1 MSYSIENCVKGSV
14 LPGKFIENL
23 KYGDSLDIMVVGDS
37 NCHYGEPATQSVPDY
52 GIRIFG
58 LADAIAKILMDQGY
72 NLYATP
78 LYPVGIGSNTFKC
91 GLGSSVRTG
100 DQRSSSALFQG
111 LGSVRLNRTQDTT
124 SGILVGYLGSVYDKA
139 NTAFSSLPDDFTFF
153 YNEMSK
159 DKLATAVG
167 SLKQGFYSHD
177 PSNVGVPAATN
188 WFMLTTTQSGVT
200 GRQDSLFLD
209 GSPWLDAAKWDNS
222 NLYFRLTHSSSP
234 NGGSVN
240 LSVLRD
246 IGSGNSNQGA
256 GNLTFATK
264 DTNETGY
271 RFKDSEIVFNTLS
284 QGATPVTSSNLVRA
298 TGVTILFSGGFSNLT
313 APIGL
318 FFMSVYEKKPGFS
331 VNLLQCEGQALPEDH
346 INKFKEV
353 IENGNY
359 IKQFFKAL
367 IRRQKAA
374 NPKSSGKAL
383 IVFQAGTNTFVGNQ
397 GQYVASPDA
406 VHATNRVKQSF
417 DQSIAL
423 LRKEWIDCGFA
434 PSDLAFI
441 VAGGPVTNN
450 TFSDSISKLLYD
462 TSGNSEVTVVDHV
475 KSLPRSDYVANLY
488 WDSNLAPNNE
498 NGTGSATPATHLAEP
513 GYFEWGKAIILNVL
527 NYSRK
532 TFKQKRG

>member
-37 NCHYGEPATQSVPDY
+37 NCHYGEPATQSTTNF

-58 LADAIAKILMDQGY
+58 LSDAIAKVLMDQGY

-91 GLGSSVRTG
+91 GLGSAVNTGNSRVTAASVGPG
-100 DQRSSSALFQG
+100 DI
-111 LGSVRLNRTQDTT
+111 RLNREGGTL
-124 SGILVGYLGSVYDKA
+124 SGYLGSVYNVTNA
-139 NTAFSSLPDDFTFF
+139 AFSSLGDDFTFF

-159 DKLATAVG
+159 DILANAVG
-167 SLKQGFYSHD
+167 SLKTGFYSHD
-177 PSNVGVPAATN
+177 PSGVNAPAATN
-188 WFMLTTTQSGVT
+188 WFMMVSDHTSAAT

-209 GSPWLDAAKWDNS
+209 GSPWLDAAKWDNNS
-222 NLYFRLTHSSSP
+222 LYFRLTHSSSP

-246 IGSGNSNQGA
+246 IGGGNTNNGA
-256 GNLTFATK
+256 ANLTFAVK
-264 DTNETGY
+264 NASETGY
-271 RFKDSEIVFNTLS
+271 KFKDSEIVFNTLS
-284 QGATPVTSSNLVRA
+284 VGGTPITSSNLVRA
-298 TGVTILFSGGFSNLT
+298 TGVTVLFSGGFSALD

-346 INKFKEV
+346 SNKFNQV
-353 IENGNY
+353 IANGNY

-374 NPKSSGKAL
+374 NPKATGKAI
-383 IVFQAGTNTFVGNQ
+383 IVFQAGTNTFVDQ
-397 GQYVASPDA
+397 GGYGVSPNA

-417 DQSIAL
+417 DQSISL

-441 VAGGPVTNN
+441 VAGGPVTSNN
-450 TFSDSISKLLYD
+450 YSDSISKLLYD

-488 WDSNLAPNNE
+488 WDGGDSA
-498 NGTGSATPATHLAEP
+498 GTGSATPATHLAEP
-513 GYFEWGKAIILNVL
+513 GYLEWGKAIILNVL